1 MPLLLYME
9 TTEEIYNYIIDNPTQ
24 TLQIAEDLSN

>member
-1 MPLLLYME
+1 ME